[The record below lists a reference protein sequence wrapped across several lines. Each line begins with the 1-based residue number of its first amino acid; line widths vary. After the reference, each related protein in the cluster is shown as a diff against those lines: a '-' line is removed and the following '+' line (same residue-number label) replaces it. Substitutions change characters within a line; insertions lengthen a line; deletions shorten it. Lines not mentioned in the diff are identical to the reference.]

1 MTMNSMIKR
10 SIVLVTLLQLL
21 FGSVALAEPA
31 THRVTFLIPNISCVS
46 CEIRISQAL
55 NEVEGVLEVHFD
67 TEARTVTVRYDERTD
82 IDALKS
88 ATAAIGYPATVLTEG
103 G

>member
-1 MTMNSMIKR
+1 MNSMIKR
-10 SIVLVTLLQLL
+10 TIGLLALLQLL
-21 FGSVALAEPA
+21 LASTALAGPDS
-31 THRVTFLIPNISCVS
+31 HSVSFLITNMSCAS
-46 CEIRISQAL
+46 CEIRVSQAL

-67 TEARTVTVRYDERTD
+67 IDAQTVTVRFDERTD

-88 ATAAIGYPATVLTEG
+88 ATAAIGYPATVVTEG